1 MKKAILLLLLALPTL
16 VAGQMTIPFQEF
28 IATSSIKPSQED
40 SEKLADFIINLQK
53 KEGKSEKKFLKSIFK
68 ATHQKYLKTYSQYT
82 ELGEIFNSGKYDCLT
97 ATTLFSIVLSQTHFD
112 YKIIETNYHIF
123 LLVNTTEGQVLLET
137 TDRLSGFV
145 EDSLEIKNRIDVY
158 RKNTISNTDNTK
170 MYYQYSVNLFH
181 EVTPNQLTGLL
192 YFNQA
197 IKAYNKHDLLACTRF
212 LELSKRIYDSPRIE
226 ELAIVLMKSV
236 LESNLSTTVKS
247 QIIHQYKNYVLSK
260 SAPVAS
266 R

>member
-1 MKKAILLLLLALPTL
+1 MKKAILILILTMPTL
-16 VAGQMTIPFQEF
+16 VVGQVAIPFQEL
-28 IATSSIKPSQED
+28 IATSAIKQSQRE
-40 SEKLADFIINLQK
+40 SEKLTDFIISLQQK
-53 KEGKSEKKFLKSIFK
+53 GGNSEKKFLKSIFK
-68 ATHQKYLKTYSQYT
+68 AIHQKYLKTYSQYAD
-82 ELGEIFNSGKYDCLT
+82 LGEVFHSGKYDCLT
-97 ATTLFSIVLSQTHFD
+97 ATTLFSIVLSETHFN

-123 LLVNTTEGQVLLET
+123 LLVNTAEGQVLLET
-137 TDRLSGFV
+137 TDRISGFV
-145 EDSLEIKNRIDVY
+145 EDPTEITSRIAVY
-158 RKNTISNTDNTK
+158 RKNAIANTGEYK
-170 MYYQYSVNLFH
+170 MYYQYSFNLFH

-197 IKAYNKHDLLACTRF
+197 IKAYNKHDLLACTTF
-212 LELSKRIYDSPRIE
+212 LELSKRNYDSPRIE

-247 QIIHQYKNYVLSK
+247 LIIHQYKNYVLSK